1 MKSVKILGAGIAG
14 MSAAN
19 FLAQSGYKATVYEKC
34 NFVGGSRDGDYEGIE
49 NWIFSEN
56 VSDFIKKIGFND
68 KKITKYPVDEFLV
81 HTDSASPILIKN
93 NLPFFNLVKRG
104 STKECIDYQLYEE
117 CLKNNVRFVF
127 NSKKTDHIDIYATG
141 SKKAAAYVNG
151 INFKTNAKNQSHLL
165 LGSSFAPKGYAYM
178 LIVNGEGTIAT
189 VFKKSKIKNKNPLRL
204 CTNYFADR
212 NVKFENIKF
221 FGGKGSFNYRKTKLS
236 HPYSVGEAGG
246 FQDFLFGFGMRFSML
261 SGVAA
266 SKMISGFK
274 VSAYS
279 DLKLLRNK
287 MRLSF
292 FNRKLYERLSDKQMF
307 KVALKF
313 SDASEPLSILENAY
327 KWNVKDL
334 ISLRKIRHKYEI
346 YSS

>member
-1 MKSVKILGAGIAG
+1 MKLVKILGAGIAG

-19 FLAQSGYKATVYEKC
+19 FLSQAGYKATVYEKC
-34 NFVGGSRDGDYEGIE
+34 SFIGGSRDGDLEGIE

-68 KKITKYPVDEFLV
+68 KKIIKYPVDEFYV

-104 STKECIDYQLYEE
+104 STKECIDYQLYKQ

-127 NSKKTDHIDIYATG
+127 DSKKTDHIDIYATG
-141 SKKAAAYVNG
+141 SNKAAAYVNG
-151 INFKTNAKNQSHLL
+151 INFETNAKNQSHLL

-178 LIVNGEGTIAT
+178 LIVNGEGTVAT
-189 VFKKSKIKNKNPLRL
+189 VFKKNKIKDKSPLRR
-204 CTNYFADR
+204 CINYFAGR
-212 NVKFENIKF
+212 NIQFEKMKY
-221 FGGKGSFNYRKTKLS
+221 FGGKGSFDYRKTKLS
-236 HPYSVGEAGG
+236 HPYFVGEVGG
-246 FQDFLFGFGMRFSML
+246 FQDLLFGFGMRFSML

-274 VSAYS
+274 VSASS
-279 DLKLLRNK
+279 DLKLLRKK

-292 FNRKLYERLSDKQMF
+292 LNRKLYERLNDEQMF
-307 KVALKF
+307 KIAMRFSNAL
-313 SDASEPLSILENAY
+313 EPLSILENAY
-327 KWNVKDL
+327 KWNLRDL
-334 ISLRKIRHKYEI
+334 VSLKKIKQKYEI

>member
-1 MKSVKILGAGIAG
+1 MKPVKILGAGIAG

-19 FLAQSGYKATVYEKC
+19 FLSQSGYKATVYEKC
-34 NFVGGSRDGDYEGIE
+34 SFIGGSRDGDFEGIE

-68 KKITKYPVDEFLV
+68 KKIIKYPVDEFYV

-104 STKECIDYQLYEE
+104 STKECIDYQLYKQ
-117 CLKNNVRFVF
+117 CLKNNVKFVF
-127 NSKKTDHIDIYATG
+127 DSKKTDHIDIYATG
-141 SKKAAAYVNG
+141 SNKAAAYVNG
-151 INFKTNAKNQSHLL
+151 INFETNAKNQSHLL

-178 LIVNGEGTIAT
+178 LIVNGEGTVAT
-189 VFKKSKIKNKNPLRL
+189 VFKKNKIKNKSPLRR
-204 CTNYFADR
+204 CINYFAGR
-212 NVKFENIKF
+212 NIQFEKMKY

-236 HPYSVGEAGG
+236 HPYFVGEVGG
-246 FQDFLFGFGMRFSML
+246 FQDLLFGFGMRFSML

-274 VSAYS
+274 VSASS
-279 DLKLLRNK
+279 DLKLLRKK

-292 FNRKLYERLSDKQMF
+292 LNRKLYERLNDEQMYKIAMRF
-307 KVALKF
+307 SNAL
-313 SDASEPLSILENAY
+313 EPLSILENAY
-327 KWNVKDL
+327 KWNVRDL
-334 ISLRKIRHKYEI
+334 VSLKKIKQKYEI